1 MANHELIREDDDH
14 EPAPART
21 TPQGTQ
27 LHGVEHGHEERDV
40 SFGPLMKYLTGFV
53 VVTAVSIMITFGV
66 YRFMLF
72 AEQQGEKTLP
82 PAYTMKEA
90 PPEPRLLPNPADT
103 AALPN
108 TPEWQIRRYTPL
120 VGPGEYGQAEL
131 KQQREQLAALGLY
144 DQEHGVPVIP
154 DTALAAVPGASAG
167 GAGMDQWPP
176 EPGVREMMPADA
188 SGGSNME
195 NRLR

>member
-40 SFGPLMKYLTGFV
+40 NFGPLLKYISAL
-53 VVTAVSIMITFGV
+53 VVTIAVSILVTFGV

-72 AEQQGEKTLP
+72 AEEQGQETLP
-82 PAYTMKEA
+82 QAYTMKET
-90 PPEPRLLPNPADT
+90 PPEPRLLPNPAD
-103 AALPN
+103 AAPLPKS
-108 TPEWQIRRYTPL
+108 PEWQIRRYATL
-120 VGPGEYGQAEL
+120 EGPGDYGQAEL
-131 KQQREQLAALGLY
+131 RGQREQLAALGLF
-144 DQEHGVPVIP
+144 DKATGTPVVP
-154 DTALAAVPGASAG
+154 DAALSSVPGLTTGVGSEH
-167 GAGMDQWPP
+167 WPP
-176 EPGVREMMPADA
+176 EPGVRELMPADA
-188 SGGSNME
+188 SGGLTME